1 MQATT
6 AKPLQGQAA
15 RKAKQAAA
23 KAMAASQASTSQPTA
38 PITPVAVTTAP
49 APLPKGKPHY
59 QRHVGVQP
67 TSVITPLFGTNPCRG
82 KLNVGRFAPLFASF
96 GKGGITFADF
106 LKHAGKK
113 YALLDLQWA
122 LAHGWV
128 TVSTPAA
135 AATPMAQQQAA

>member
-23 KAMAASQASTSQPTA
+23 KALAAQAPAVQPMAPV
-38 PITPVAVTTAP
+38 TPVAVTAAP

-59 QRHVGVQP
+59 QRHVGAQP

-96 GKGGITFADF
+96 GKGGITFAAF
-106 LKHAGKK
+106 LAHAGKK

-128 TVSTPAA
+128 TVSTPAT
-135 AATPMAQQQAA
+135 AATPAAQQQAA